1 MTTQNKEYQSII
13 NKIRHFFDAK
23 ENEFI
28 PLHAPNFKGNEKKY
42 LNECIDSTFVSSVGP
57 FVDRIENDICNYT
70 GSKFAIACSN
80 GTSALHIALKLS
92 NVEQGDLV
100 ITQPFSF
107 IATVNA
113 ISYCGGIP
121 VFVDIDEHTLSLS
134 PQKLKIFLENE
145 CEISNNSCI
154 HIKTQKKIKACVP
167 MHTFGFCAD
176 MDEINRIC
184 NDYRIAVV
192 EDAAESLGSYYKGKH
207 SGIFGKFGTIS
218 FNGNKTI
225 TAGGGGV
232 ILCQDENLAN
242 MAKHLTTQAKV
253 PHAWEF
259 FHDQIGYN
267 YRMPNL
273 NAALLCAQLEQID
286 QFLAEKRALTKQ
298 YEHLFSQYANLKF
311 LTEPENQH
319 SNYWLCSVLF
329 PNKEER
335 DTFLKMA
342 NDQKT
347 MCRPGWELL
356 FTLPMFE
363 NHCVMTDCSTA
374 IDIQSRLVNI
384 PSSPYYPRL

>member
-1 MTTQNKEYQSII
+1 MTQQSTQYQIIIDSIR
-13 NKIRHFFDAK
+13 NLFNAK
-23 ENEFI
+23 ENDFI
-28 PLHAPNFKGNEKKY
+28 PLHAPNFQGNEKKY

-57 FVDRIENDICNYT
+57 FVDRAEKDICTYT

-80 GTSALHIALKLS
+80 GTSALHIALKLCD
-92 NVEQGDLV
+92 VQPGDLV

-113 ISYCGGIP
+113 ISYCGAIP
-121 VFVDIDEHTLSLS
+121 VFVDIDQSTLSLS
-134 PQKLKIFLENE
+134 PIKLRTFLENDCSIIE
-145 CEISNNSCI
+145 GHCI
-154 HIKTQKKIKACVP
+154 HKATGKTIKACVP
-167 MHTFGFCAD
+167 MHTFGFCA
-176 MDEINRIC
+176 EIDLIKDIC
-184 NDYRIAVV
+184 NEYCIDLV
-192 EDAAESLGSYYKGKH
+192 EDAAESLGSFYKGSH
-207 SGIFGKFGTIS
+207 SGNFGKFGTIS

-225 TAGGGGV
+225 TSGGGGV
-232 ILCQDENLAN
+232 ILCQDESLAKQ
-242 MAKHLTTQAKV
+242 AKHLTTQAKV

-267 YRMPNL
+267 YRMPNI
-273 NAALLCAQLEQID
+273 NAALLCAQLEQIETFIEQKRNLASKYAELFA
-286 QFLAEKRALTKQ
+286 QFQ
-298 YEHLFSQYANLKF
+298 DIKF
-311 LTEPENQH
+311 LVEPNDQK

-329 PNKEER
+329 PNKEDR

-363 NHCVMTDCSTA
+363 NNCVMTDCEVS

-384 PSSPYYPRL
+384 PSSPYFARI

>member
-1 MTTQNKEYQSII
+1 
-13 NKIRHFFDAK
+13 
-23 ENEFI
+23 
-28 PLHAPNFKGNEKKY
+28 
-42 LNECIDSTFVSSVGP
+42 
-57 FVDRIENDICNYT
+57 
-70 GSKFAIACSN
+70 
-80 GTSALHIALKLS
+80 
-92 NVEQGDLV
+92 
-100 ITQPFSF
+100 
-107 IATVNA
+107 
-113 ISYCGGIP
+113 
-121 VFVDIDEHTLSLS
+121 LS
-134 PQKLKIFLENE
+134 PIKLKIFLESQCTIIDNQ
-145 CEISNNSCI
+145 CV
-154 HIKTQKKIKACVP
+154 HIESQKKIKACVP

-176 MDEINRIC
+176 MDEIVAIC
-184 NDYRIAVV
+184 NQYHLDVV

-232 ILCQDENLAN
+232 ILCQNETLAK

-259 FHDQIGYN
+259 FHDQVGYN

-286 QFLAEKRALTKQ
+286 YFLNEKRALTEK
-298 YEHLFSQYANLKF
+298 YETLFAQFPNLKF
-311 LTEPENQH
+311 LSEPKNQH

-329 PNKEER
+329 PNNEER
-335 DTFLKMA
+335 DVFLKMA

-363 NHCVMTDCSTA
+363 NNCVMTNCSTA

-384 PSSPYYPRL
+384 PSSPYYAKL

>member
-1 MTTQNKEYQSII
+1 MTQQSTQYQIIIDSIR
-13 NKIRHFFDAK
+13 KIFDAK

-28 PLHAPNFKGNEKKY
+28 PLHAPNFQGNEKKY

-57 FVDRIENDICNYT
+57 FVDRAEKDICAYT

-80 GTSALHIALKLS
+80 GTSALHIALKLCD
-92 NVEQGDLV
+92 VQLGDLV

-113 ISYCGGIP
+113 ISYCGATP
-121 VFVDIDEHTLSLS
+121 VFIDIDESTLSLS
-134 PQKLKIFLENE
+134 PEKLKTFLETE
-145 CEISNNSCI
+145 CSIKNGKCI
-154 HIKTQKKIKACVP
+154 HNPTGKAIKACVP
-167 MHTFGFCAD
+167 MHTFGFCA
-176 MDEINRIC
+176 EIDKIRNIC
-184 NDYRIAVV
+184 DQFHIDLV
-192 EDAAESLGSYYKGKH
+192 EDAAESLGSFYKGHH
-207 SGIFGKFGTIS
+207 SGNFGKFGTIS

-225 TAGGGGV
+225 TSGGGGV
-232 ILCQDENLAN
+232 ILCQDEALAKQ
-242 MAKHLTTQAKV
+242 AKHLTTQAKV

-267 YRMPNL
+267 YRMPNI
-273 NAALLCAQLEQID
+273 NAALLCAQLEQIGTFID
-286 QFLAEKRALTKQ
+286 QKRQLASE
-298 YEHLFSQYANLKF
+298 YENLFVQFNDIKF
-311 LTEPENQH
+311 LVEPIEQK

-329 PNKEER
+329 PNKSER
-335 DTFLKMA
+335 DAFLKMA

-363 NHCVMTDCSTA
+363 NNCVMTNCEVS

-384 PSSPYYPRL
+384 PSSPYFARI

>member
-1 MTTQNKEYQSII
+1 MATQNKEYQSII
-13 NKIRHFFDAK
+13 NNIRNFFDAK
-23 ENEFI
+23 ENDFI
-28 PLHAPNFKGNEKKY
+28 PLHAPNFQGNEKKY

-57 FVDRIENDICNYT
+57 FVDRIEKDICNYT

-80 GTSALHIALKLS
+80 GTSALHIALKLC
-92 NVEQGDLV
+92 NIEQGDLV

-113 ISYCGGIP
+113 ISYCGAIP
-121 VFVDIDEHTLSLS
+121 AFIDIDEQTLSLS
-134 PQKLKIFLENE
+134 PIKLKIFLESQCTIIDNQ
-145 CEISNNSCI
+145 CV
-154 HIKTQKKIKACVP
+154 HIESQKKIKACVP

-176 MDEINRIC
+176 MDEIVAIC
-184 NDYRIAVV
+184 NQYHIDVV
-192 EDAAESLGSYYKGKH
+192 EDAAESLGSYYNGKH
-207 SGIFGKFGTIS
+207 SGILGKFGTIS

-232 ILCQDENLAN
+232 ILCQDETLAK

-286 QFLAEKRALTKQ
+286 YFLNEKRALTEK
-298 YEHLFSQYANLKF
+298 YITLFSQFPNLKF
-311 LTEPENQH
+311 LSEPKNQY

-335 DTFLKMA
+335 DIFLKMA
-342 NDQKT
+342 NEQKT

-363 NHCVMTDCSTA
+363 NNCIMSDCSIA
-374 IDIQSRLVNI
+374 INIQSRLVNI
-384 PSSPYYPRL
+384 PSSPYYARL